1 VAGRGKT
8 AADLGAWICF
18 EDEAGQ
24 GLRPPRATTWGQR
37 GHTPVIRVRGGGTGH
52 ASIAGL
58 ACYRPGRRSRLIY
71 RLRAWRGRAGERKS
85 FTWDDYRAL
94 ITAAHT
100 QLGAPIVLIW
110 DNLNRHTCAE
120 MRQFIAA
127 STGWLAV
134 FQLPPYA
141 PELNPVEGIWSL
153 LKRGE
158 LANLTITSLDHL
170 LHVIRR
176 SLKRIQYRPHLI
188 DGCLTGTGLFLHRM

>member
-1 VAGRGKT
+1 M
-8 AADLGAWICF
+8 
-18 EDEAGQ
+18 
-24 GLRPPRATTWGQR
+24 
-37 GHTPVIRVRGGGTGH
+37 IRVRAGGTGH

-71 RLRAWRGRAGERKS
+71 RLRPWQGRAGERKS
-85 FTWDDYRAL
+85 FPWEEYRDL
-94 ITAAHT
+94 ITAAHA

-110 DNLNRHTCAE
+110 DNLNRHTCTE

-127 STGWLAV
+127 SAGWLAV

-158 LANLTITSLDHL
+158 LANLTITGLDHL
-170 LHVIRR
+170 LRVIRR
-176 SLKRIQYRPHLI
+176 SLKKIQYRPQLI
-188 DGCLTGTGLFLHRM
+188 DGCLTGTGLPLHSL